1 MSDTPPVLMQGKTVL
16 ITGANGGLGFVTAR
30 RLAEMGAEVVLVCRD
45 ARKGATA
52 RERIAAVANGPA
64 PALLQADLS
73 VQSEVHALADL
84 VRAEF
89 PALDVLINNAGG
101 VFDRRE
107 LTVDGIERTFA
118 VNHLAAFLL
127 TNLLLQPLQAAQAG
141 RVVTVT
147 SEAHS
152 RRFHLDDV
160 QFSRG
165 YQFLRAY
172 AVTKTANLLF
182 TYELAR
188 RLQQTPVTAN
198 AVSPG
203 PSRTGFGDN
212 LTGAHALF
220 PKVMKR
226 MPFFHS
232 AERGAETI
240 VYAASAPE
248 LAGMSGRFYQDRR
261 ERRSKPITYDT
272 TVAMGLW
279 QLSERLCGL
288 PIPADGR

>member
-1 MSDTPPVLMQGKTVL
+1 MSDNFPPLMQGKTVL
-16 ITGANGGLGFVTAR
+16 VTGANSGLGFVTAR
-30 RLAEMGAEVVLVCRD
+30 RLAELGAEVVLVCRN
-45 ARKGATA
+45 AEKGAAALDRITA
-52 RERIAAVANGPA
+52 AANGAA
-64 PALLQADLS
+64 PTLLLADLS
-73 VQSEVHALADL
+73 AQSEIHALADR

-89 PALDVLINNAGG
+89 PRLDVLVNNAGA
-101 VFDRRE
+101 VVDHRE
-107 LTVDGIERTFA
+107 LTVDGVERTFA
-118 VNHLAAFLL
+118 VNHLAPFLL
-127 TNLLLQPLQAAQAG
+127 TNLLLTPLRATPAG

-152 RRFHLDDV
+152 RRFDLSDV
-160 QFSRG
+160 QSERG

-172 AVTKTANLLF
+172 AMTKTANLLF

-188 RLQQTPVTAN
+188 RLPPGTVTAN

-212 LTGAHALF
+212 LTGPRGLF

-232 AERGAETI
+232 AERGADTT
-240 VYAASAPE
+240 VHAAAAPE
-248 LAGMSGRFYQDRR
+248 LAGVSGRFFQDRQ

-272 TVAMGLW
+272 TVATALW

-288 PIPADGR
+288 PVTA